1 MADIN
6 NNLPEEAQTPKKKSL
21 SEIQVPNWV
30 AAVVI
35 LGFIVIGAVVYF
47 WILPGKGQP
56 VSGTDIE
63 SNSQAG
69 ESSQVGDAVNVEVLP
84 QTERTFGENG
94 SKNPFKSEDLSG
106 VVLTGTIVTSSGS
119 ITGIVETPSASY
131 IVNEGDVMKDSNWT
145 VGTIT
150 QDSITF
156 VNGES
161 RKTIYMVK
169 E

>member
-63 SNSQAG
+63 SNSDDG
-69 ESSQVGDAVNVEVLP
+69 LRRRICSL
-84 QTERTFGENG
+84 
-94 SKNPFKSEDLSG
+94 SEWS
-106 VVLTGTIVTSSGS
+106 
-119 ITGIVETPSASY
+119 
-131 IVNEGDVMKDSNWT
+131 
-145 VGTIT
+145 
-150 QDSITF
+150 
-156 VNGES
+156 
-161 RKTIYMVK
+161 
-169 E
+169 